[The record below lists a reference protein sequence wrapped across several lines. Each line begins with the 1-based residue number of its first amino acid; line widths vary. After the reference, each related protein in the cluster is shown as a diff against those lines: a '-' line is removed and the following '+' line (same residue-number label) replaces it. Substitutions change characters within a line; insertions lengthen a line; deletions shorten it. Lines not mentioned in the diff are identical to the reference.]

1 MKMLIGI
8 TSTHELKKSVKKLI
22 EFHNLLHS
30 NIQQPVIDATAI
42 VLGVNAHEYTHHVDK
57 HAVQSL
63 WGKTG
68 EEIQSGISNL
78 LHAGNENCLIQHL
91 EQNLTKYAGSPLQ
104 KLINGNLVSGITTP
118 QEADYIR
125 SKGGAVLHIVNINRQ
140 AKLKPLLH
148 HSDFTLFVTNDA
160 EPDELELF
168 RASNEIKEHLKQKWL
183 ANAKAAKAA

>member
-8 TSTHELKKSVKKLI
+8 TSTHKLKKSVKKLI

-57 HAVQSL
+57 RVVQAP
-63 WGKTG
+63 WGKTAD
-68 EEIQSGISNL
+68 EIQSGISNL

-91 EQNLTKYAGSPLQ
+91 EKNLTKYAGSPLQ

-125 SKGGAVLHIVNINRQ
+125 NKGGAVLHIVNINRQ

-148 HSDFTLFVTNDA
+148 HSDFTLFVSSDT
-160 EPDELELF
+160 EPDEMELF
-168 RASNEIKEHLKQKWL
+168 RISNEIREHLKQKWL
-183 ANAKAAKAA
+183 TEHKATQAA

>member
-42 VLGVNAHEYTHHVDK
+42 VLGVNAHEYTHHIDK
-57 HAVQSL
+57 RVAQSP
-63 WGKTG
+63 WCKTAD
-68 EEIQSGISNL
+68 EIQSGISNL

-91 EQNLTKYAGSPLQ
+91 EQNLTKYSGSPLQ

-125 SKGGAVLHIVNINRQ
+125 SKGGAVLHIVNIHRQ
-140 AKLKPLLH
+140 TKLKPLLH
-148 HSDFTLFVTNDA
+148 HSDFTLFVTSDTD
-160 EPDELELF
+160 PDEMELF
-168 RASNEIKEHLKQKWL
+168 RISNEIREHLKQKWL
-183 ANAKAAKAA
+183 TEHKATQAA